1 LNTEKKY
8 LFKLSAA
15 IALLSVSLIAFELT
29 LIQILSIVQWY
40 HFAYMVIS
48 VALLGF
54 GAAGTFIAIFRESLI
69 KKAEILFPWLMVLT
83 SLLMSI
89 SVTISQTSLFSFDSY
104 KLFSDFSH
112 IWKLIATYMIFFPP
126 FFFGALAIGLAFVK
140 YVNNVGTLYSANMI
154 GSGIGALLAVLLM
167 WWFFPQKLPAVVS
180 TLAFFAAVIIVPQ
193 KLRAGFSLVIAAAV
207 ALLSFFY
214 ISSPSLNISEYKSIS
229 RALNLP
235 DSKVIESECSPYG
248 TINIVSSNHLRYAPG
263 LSIRYPG
270 MISVNN
276 AAFNNGDW
284 LGPLISLQ
292 NDSINYLAYSTG
304 MLPYIISKRKDV
316 LVLNSGTGRQ
326 VNTALYNNAQRVVA
340 VEPNKALL
348 ELLTKD
354 FANEV
359 GSIYNNA
366 KVQIRNISPRTFLLA
381 PHPKFDLV
389 TLPIIS
395 SFGGTSGLF
404 ALQEEYLLTKEAF
417 GEMWGSLNDEGVIS
431 INTWIDYPYRNPLK
445 IISTLAEVIEE
456 RGIKDL
462 SKHIAAIKN
471 WNTISIIVK
480 RSQITIEET
489 EKIRT
494 FCKELNFDPVI
505 LPGIKQEERERF
517 NKLQDEL
524 FYNMIDKILFSKE
537 ERNSVYFNYSF
548 NIKPATDN
556 QPYFSQF
563 LQFKS
568 IPLLAEL
575 FGSNAVPFFEI
586 GYILLYITFFQILL
600 ISFILIIIPLFK
612 LGWKSNNRSWT
623 FFYFSG
629 LGIGYMFIE
638 IVLIQKFTL
647 YFGNVIYSAA
657 AVVSLMLISSGLG
670 SWFSQSLYAK
680 TSRVI
685 GVTIFIIFSLIIYL
699 IFLSPI
705 LNTTIAFTL
714 TTKILFTTFIITP
727 PAFIMGMPFPLGL
740 RLLAERNESVS
751 GGQIP
756 WAWGI
761 NGLFSVISVVLAT
774 IIAIELGFTWVMIFA
789 VAAYCLSLSVNL
801 KSN

>member
-1 LNTEKKY
+1 LNNEKTY
-8 LFKLSAA
+8 LAKLSTA

-29 LIQILSIVQWY
+29 LIRILSIVQWY

-54 GAAGTFIAIFRESLI
+54 GAAGTFIAVFKESLI
-69 KKAEILFPWLMVLT
+69 EKAEIFFPWLMVLT

-104 KLFSDFSH
+104 KLFSDYSH
-112 IWKLIATYMIFFPP
+112 IWKLLATYMIFFPP

-140 YVNNVGTLYSANMI
+140 YVKRIGTLYSANMI
-154 GSGIGALLAVLLM
+154 GSGIGGLLAVFLM

-193 KLRAGFSLVIAAAV
+193 KLRAGFSLVVVTAV

-229 RALNLP
+229 KTLNLP
-235 DSKVIESECSPYG
+235 ESKIVATECSPYG
-248 TINIVSSNHLRYAPG
+248 TIEIVSSNHLRYAPG
-263 LSIRYPG
+263 LSIKYPG
-270 MISVNN
+270 IVSVNN

-284 LGPLISLQ
+284 VGPLILLQ
-292 NDSINYLAYSTG
+292 NDSLNYLTYSTG
-304 MLPYIISKRKDV
+304 MLPYIIGKRKDV

-326 VNTALYNNAQRVVA
+326 MNTALYNNTQRVIA

-348 ELLTKD
+348 KLLTND
-354 FANEV
+354 FTNEV
-359 GSIYNNA
+359 GGIYS
-366 KVQIRNISPRTFLLA
+366 KPGVQIKNISPRTFLLA
-381 PHPKFDLV
+381 PHPKFDLI
-389 TLPIIS
+389 TLPVIS

-404 ALQEEYLLTKEAF
+404 ALQEEYLLTKESF
-417 GEMWGSLNDEGVIS
+417 GEMWRALKDDGVIS

-445 IISTLAEVIEE
+445 IISTLAEVIDEH
-456 RGIKDL
+456 GIQDIT
-462 SKHIAAIKN
+462 KHIAAIKN

-480 RSQITIEET
+480 QSQIAFEET

-494 FCKELNFDPVI
+494 FCKEMNFDPVI
-505 LPGIKQEERERF
+505 LPGLIQEERERF
-517 NKLQDEL
+517 NKLQDDS
-524 FYNMIDKILFSKE
+524 FYRMIDKILSSKD
-537 ERNSVYFNYSF
+537 ERESVYSNYSF

-556 QPYFSQF
+556 QPYYSQF
-563 LQFKS
+563 LQLKS
-568 IPLLAEL
+568 IPILAEL
-575 FGSNAVPFFEI
+575 FGSNAVPFFEV
-586 GYILLYITFFQILL
+586 GYILLYITFLQIIF
-600 ISFILIIIPLFK
+600 ISFVLIIIPLFK
-612 LGWKSNNRSWT
+612 FGWKGENRSWT
-623 FFYFSG
+623 FLYFCG

-657 AVVSLMLISSGLG
+657 AVVSLMLISSGFG
-670 SWFSQSLYAK
+670 SWFSQNLYAK
-680 TSRVI
+680 PSRIV
-685 GVTIFIIFSLIIYL
+685 GVTALIILSLIIYL
-699 IFLSPI
+699 IFLSALLI
-705 LNTTIAFTL
+705 TTIAFTL
-714 TTKILFTTFIITP
+714 TTKIIFTTFLIAP

-740 RLLAERNESVS
+740 RLLSERTESDDA
-751 GGQIP
+751 GQVP

-774 IIAIELGFTWVMIFA
+774 IIAIELGFIWVMIL
-789 VAAYCLSLSVNL
+789 AATAYGLSLSVNL
-801 KSN
+801 KRS

>member
-1 LNTEKKY
+1 
-8 LFKLSAA
+8 
-15 IALLSVSLIAFELT
+15 
-29 LIQILSIVQWY
+29 
-40 HFAYMVIS
+40 
-48 VALLGF
+48 
-54 GAAGTFIAIFRESLI
+54 
-69 KKAEILFPWLMVLT
+69 MVLT

-104 KLFSDFSH
+104 KLFSDYSQ

-140 YVNNVGTLYSANMI
+140 YVNRIGTLYSANMI
-154 GSGIGALLAVLLM
+154 GSGIGGLLAVFLM

-180 TLAFFAAVIIVPQ
+180 TLAFFAAVIIIPRQ
-193 KLRAGFSLVIAAAV
+193 LRAGFTLVVAAAV

-229 RALNLP
+229 KTLNLP
-235 DSKVIESECSPYG
+235 GSKVVESECSPYG
-248 TINIVSSNHLRYAPG
+248 TIEIISSNYLRYAPG
-263 LSIRYPG
+263 LSIKYPG
-270 MISVNN
+270 IVSVNN
-276 AAFNNGDW
+276 AAFNNSDW

-304 MLPYIISKRKDV
+304 MLPYIINKRKDV

-326 VNTALYNNAQRVVA
+326 VNTALYNNARRVMA

-348 ELLTKD
+348 ELLTGD
-354 FANEV
+354 LANEV
-359 GSIYNNA
+359 GAIYNKA
-366 KVQIRNISPRTFLLA
+366 EVRVRNISPRSYLLA
-381 PHPKFDLV
+381 PHPKFDLI
-389 TLPIIS
+389 TLPVIS

-404 ALQEEYLLTKEAF
+404 ALQEEYLLTKESF
-417 GEMWGSLNDEGVIS
+417 GEMWRSLKDNGVIS

-445 IISTLAEVIEE
+445 IISTLAEVIEKN
-456 RGIKDL
+456 GIKDL

-471 WNTISIIVK
+471 WNTISIVVK

-494 FCKELNFDPVI
+494 FCNEMNFDPVI
-505 LPGIKQEERERF
+505 LPDLKEEERGRF
-517 NKLQDEL
+517 NKLQDDS
-524 FYNMIDKILFSKE
+524 FYRLIDEILSSE
-537 ERNSVYFNYSF
+537 DQRESVYSNYSF

-556 QPYFSQF
+556 QPYYSQF

-575 FGSNAVPFFEI
+575 FGSNAVPFFEV
-586 GYILLYITFFQILL
+586 GYILLYLTFFQILL

-612 LGWKSNNRSWT
+612 LGWKDEIRSWT
-623 FFYFSG
+623 FFYFCG
-629 LGIGYMFIE
+629 LGIGYMFVE
-638 IVLIQKFTL
+638 IVLIQKFSL

-657 AVVSLMLISSGLG
+657 AVICLMLISSGFG
-670 SWFSQSLYAK
+670 SWFSQNLYAK
-680 TSRVI
+680 SNRIV
-685 GVTIFIIFSLIIYL
+685 GVTALIILSLIIY
-699 IFLSPI
+699 IVFLSSI
-705 LNTTIAFTL
+705 LKTTIAFTL
-714 TTKILFTTFIITP
+714 TAKILFTTFLIAP

-740 RLLAERNESVS
+740 RFLSERNESAEGRQV
-751 GGQIP
+751 P

-774 IIAIELGFTWVMIFA
+774 IIAIELGFVWVMIFA
-789 VAAYCLSLSVNL
+789 ALAYGLSLSVNL
-801 KSN
+801 KRS